1 VLKLSQHRSL
11 AWSRALHDNLN
22 LEQSGN
28 RQQMIPETHPFP
40 IGEVSDEM
48 AVFHHKALLIIVTK
62 SAKRW
67 SLYDATRYAWKID
80 IKRAI
85 EADVILPT
93 IQGLIVGAFVAD
105 TWLEAT
111 AENFPSRAE
120 QKDEPGRFGFI
131 GKEAPSHIMDLY
143 VGKRVPDAYRRKG
156 AANPIRYTW

>member
-1 VLKLSQHRSL
+1 
-11 AWSRALHDNLN
+11 
-22 LEQSGN
+22 
-28 RQQMIPETHPFP
+28 MIPESQPFH
-40 IGEVSDEM
+40 IGEKPEQV
-48 AVFHHKALLIIVTK
+48 ATFHHKALLIIVNK
-62 SAKRW
+62 SAKMW

-85 EADVILPT
+85 EADVILAT

-105 TWLEAT
+105 AWLEAT

-120 QKDEPGRFGFI
+120 QGGAPGRFGFV
-131 GKEAPSHIMDLY
+131 GKAAPPHITDLY

>member
-1 VLKLSQHRSL
+1 
-11 AWSRALHDNLN
+11 
-22 LEQSGN
+22 
-28 RQQMIPETHPFP
+28 MTPESHPLC
-40 IGEVSDEM
+40 IDEKHEEV
-48 AVFHHKALLIIVTK
+48 ATFHHKALLIIVNK
-62 SAKRW
+62 SAKRF

-105 TWLEAT
+105 EWLEAT

-120 QKDEPGRFGFI
+120 QGGAPGRFGFV
-131 GKEAPSHIMDLY
+131 GKAAPAQIAELY
-143 VGKRVPDAYRRKG
+143 VDKKVPDAYRRKG